1 MQDRDDDPEKDVREV
16 EEKIQERQE
25 ILKGMSQYLMYH
37 EDFPYCCSMCGIKD
51 NFEKIEN
58 VEKKEKLQFALES
71 GNQKLLDRLLD
82 NVEVEKHI
90 DDAEKEKAEIRDKR
104 QKGILDDDE
113 LPGGVKKPKRA
124 DNAVK

>member
-1 MQDRDDDPEKDVREV
+1 
-16 EEKIQERQE
+16 
-25 ILKGMSQYLMYH
+25 
-37 EDFPYCCSMCGIKD
+37 MCGIKD